1 MLYGVSKGRKLGE
14 AVLTV
19 VDAINRGLGS
29 ILHTLEMRIDV
40 AKLNLVIHGLC
51 ADVFSLIAMSKTPV
65 STT

>member
-1 MLYGVSKGRKLGE
+1 M
-14 AVLTV
+14 LTV

-51 ADVFSLIAMSKTPV
+51 ADVFSLIATSKTPV